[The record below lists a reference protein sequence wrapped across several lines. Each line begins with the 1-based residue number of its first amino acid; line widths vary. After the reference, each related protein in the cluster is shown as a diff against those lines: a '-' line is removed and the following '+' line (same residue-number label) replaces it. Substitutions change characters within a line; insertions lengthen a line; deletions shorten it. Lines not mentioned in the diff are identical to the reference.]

1 MIKKNKTLTTINCK
15 FALYDF
21 KSNSYP
27 QPGKKK
33 ITLCNLFNI
42 QLEKK
47 LQNSYSHH
55 FLSFQA
61 PKKKKNYPLTIRP
74 NFFHLCKF
82 VKMFHVSHTQKK
94 TRKGND
100 WLTQRSVCQSSQRNI
115 NDHIRMHTMANLNF
129 FMQNNHNML
138 VIVILQYNVARFSL
152 VFSS

>member
-1 MIKKNKTLTTINCK
+1 MILKAILTHSQ
-15 FALYDF
+15 A
-21 KSNSYP
+21 
-27 QPGKKK
+27 KKK
-33 ITLCNLFNI
+33 ILYVIYSIYNWKFFFCKIHIHIIFSAS
-42 QLEKK
+42 K
-47 LQNSYSHH
+47 LQ
-55 FLSFQA
+55 
-61 PKKKKNYPLTIRP
+61 KKKKNYPLTIRP